1 MAQEGLL
8 CLWAHSQECGGNK
21 EMGQHS
27 RVAGQSSRRASTGQQ
42 NRYVIVCVMKKRRST
57 KWPPAGY
64 SSFRPYCGKQT
75 LWLCHEVLMSV
86 SGTRDHSPAPPCS
99 FTGFH
104 QRTPELSVQ
113 PRNAVL
119 FTDESKFMINN
130 TAEHSLKHH
139 PAWPVWQWVNHCL
152 ERYAHW
158 HCSSCKTRY
167 CCSCCWV
174 ESSAEVSQEDRLCP
188 APAKTF

>member
-21 EMGQHS
+21 EMGQYT

-75 LWLCHEVLMSV
+75 LWLCHEVLTSV

-152 ERYAHW
+152 EVCTLALLLLQDQILLLLLLSWVLSRSQSGR
-158 HCSSCKTRY
+158 SS
-167 CCSCCWV
+167 V
-174 ESSAEVSQEDRLCP
+174 SSTC
-188 APAKTF
+188 